1 MWKVRFEHSPRILYH
16 TIYPSSIR
24 QNNLLYYS
32 FERKKKGMGWAFDL
46 SWTKKRVDPSRLV
59 CTRLLFVP
67 LKGFPSNPF
76 HLLLEKKLRVHSGV
90 EFPKICILY
99 RSPNSA
105 WTTKSQQMHIKDILY
120 TLTGLCQEL
129 FLHFLSFLCKQMLF
143 QRFFRE
149 ICIGMY
155 QIEPYN
161 VETAYSRRHEL
172 VCWWNP

>member
-32 FERKKKGMGWAFDL
+32 FERKKKGRGWAFDL

-105 WTTKSQQMHIKDILY
+105 WTTKSQQMHTKDCTTSSFFNFFPFCVSRCYFNVFFEKSASECIK
-120 TLTGLCQEL
+120 
-129 FLHFLSFLCKQMLF
+129 
-143 QRFFRE
+143 
-149 ICIGMY
+149 
-155 QIEPYN
+155 
-161 VETAYSRRHEL
+161 
-172 VCWWNP
+172 